1 MGRSSISED
10 KTDELELRQQNI
22 QGYKDNKESKPRAGI
37 VEDQWHNGRIPAV
50 CSSTW
55 PCAPIYTYVYVLCS
69 CLASFSA
76 VVVLIL
82 SPFHIDFLLW
92 SLDYWDPLGS
102 DINKNDIEKIQNK
115 IKTCTTTR
123 ETSRNINGRWSDI
136 IALDRVVGRWPWRG
150 LRAGPQIAGE
160 PPKGWA
166 WMLILTQGGVCRGL
180 REAATLVSQFIK
192 RILPVFVAAV
202 ISEWWTKKVRGKL
215 LLLRSWQSDLYC
227 YFDFYDR
234 HSYL

>member
-1 MGRSSISED
+1 MENFPTDFTAISGRCNTHFVLFSVIFGFFHVRSLKAEILHVWWAAAAFSRTKTMSSNYD
-10 KTDELELRQQNI
+10 
-22 QGYKDNKESKPRAGI
+22 SKIYRDTRITKRANLGRI

-82 SPFHIDFLLW
+82 SPFHIDFLHW

-102 DINKNDIEKIQNK
+102 DINKNDNEKIQNK

-136 IALDRVVGRWPWRG
+136 IALDRVVGRWP
-150 LRAGPQIAGE
+150 
-160 PPKGWA
+160 
-166 WMLILTQGGVCRGL
+166 
-180 REAATLVSQFIK
+180 
-192 RILPVFVAAV
+192 
-202 ISEWWTKKVRGKL
+202 
-215 LLLRSWQSDLYC
+215 
-227 YFDFYDR
+227 
-234 HSYL
+234 